1 MNNGEKYQFHLS
13 SAQLMD
19 VKDES
24 VNFDDFNKKYPW
36 VPSEELKKLAKK
48 NI

>member
-1 MNNGEKYQFHLS
+1 MEKNINSIYLLLN
-13 SAQLMD
+13 LMD